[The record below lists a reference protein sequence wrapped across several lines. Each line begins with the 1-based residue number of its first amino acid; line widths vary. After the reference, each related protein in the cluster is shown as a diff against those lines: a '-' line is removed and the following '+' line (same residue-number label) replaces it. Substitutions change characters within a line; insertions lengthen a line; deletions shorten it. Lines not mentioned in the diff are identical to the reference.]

1 MKSTNSLPHPVTVG
15 SLLMV
20 SGLAMACIMFP
31 LAGHVALAQ
40 LVTGR
45 LSTSIYTWEK
55 FDTVN
60 TSQRYLRGF
69 QTVQLTAAQG
79 DLSLQTYFTGAIS
92 SPTEAAATRF
102 YNLYFRWA
110 NIEKALDLSL
120 GRQAVY
126 AGVGTGTIDGISA
139 KLRLFQDK
147 VTLLGFGGA
156 APVIGYRGIQKNF
169 HDNLS
174 LGVQLVTTV
183 VPGARI
189 GVSYLNRREERD
201 PYWTLRARDTAYV
214 AVPYYVTFEPEAE
227 ELLGGNVYYVYGD
240 LFTVYGRY
248 DHDLKYERAA
258 RAEGGLRVNVTSQV
272 SLTADYMHRLPRVS
286 FNSIFSAFVQNAVD
300 EIEGGVEYAFTPLV
314 RAFGRIASV
323 SYSDEK
329 STRWSLGVNSA
340 YGAAS
345 YSGSNG
351 YSGELQS
358 VTLQGYYPV
367 LENMVVPSV
376 GVSYASYK
384 LNENEAT
391 NSAWSILLGAAYR
404 PASAFSVDLQGQ
416 WLANKIYAR
425 DIRGFLKFN
434 YWFRERLGLFGQ
446 EGM

>member
-1 MKSTNSLPHPVTVG
+1 MKPTNSLLRPET
-15 SLLMV
+15 
-20 SGLAMACIMFP
+20 SGNLFVLAGLVMAFFIIP
-31 LAGHVALAQ
+31 LAGHDALAQ

-45 LSTSIYTWEK
+45 LSTSVYTWEK
-55 FDTVN
+55 FDTVGS
-60 TSQRYLRGF
+60 SQRYLRGF
-69 QTVQLTAAQG
+69 QTVQLSATQG
-79 DLSLQTYFTGAIS
+79 EVSLQTYFAGAIS
-92 SPTEAAATRF
+92 SPTEGAATRF
-102 YNLYFRWA
+102 YNLYLRWA
-110 NIEKALDLSL
+110 NIGKALDVSL

-126 AGVGTGTIDGISA
+126 AGVGTGTIDGIAA
-139 KLRLFQDK
+139 KVHLLQEK
-147 VTLLGFGGA
+147 VTLIGFGGA
-156 APVIGYRGIQKNF
+156 SPVIGYRGIRKDF

-174 LGVQLVTTV
+174 LGGQVVTTA

-201 PYWTLRARDTAYV
+201 PYWTLRARDTSYLPM
-214 AVPYYVTFEPEAE
+214 PYYVTFEPEAE
-227 ELLGGNVYYVYGD
+227 ELLGGNVYYLYED
-240 LFTVYGRY
+240 LFSLYGRY
-248 DHDLKYERAA
+248 DHDLKYERTA
-258 RAEGGLRVNVTSQV
+258 RAEGGLRVNVTPQV

-351 YSGELQS
+351 YAGELQS
-358 VTLQGYYPV
+358 VTLQGTYPV
-367 LENMVVPSV
+367 LGNTVVPSV

-384 LNENEAT
+384 LNEDEAT
-391 NSAWSILLGAAYR
+391 NSVWSLLLGAAYR
-404 PASAFSVDLQGQ
+404 PVSAFSIDFQGQ
-416 WLANKIYAR
+416 WLANKIYAH
-425 DIRGFLKFN
+425 DVRGFLKFN
-434 YWFRERLGLFGQ
+434 YWFKERLGLFGR